1 MSASLVIAAH
11 EWRRLRVQAWPWLLS
26 AGVLALLAW
35 VFLDRLDTFLR
46 LQQGTGN
53 APNIGATAQVAA
65 PVLGWLA
72 IVLLV
77 LVPLLGSRLIAG
89 ERRAHSLNLLLAA
102 GVGDAAIVIGKWLGL
117 LIWLLLLIALALLLP
132 LSLVGTTELD
142 LGRLGANLLALVLHA
157 GALAAIALYASSVTA
172 QPILAAALALL
183 INVLFCIVDLGARA
197 AGISNSLINWLA
209 LPTHFGPL
217 SDGIVASVDL
227 VWFLLVTALFLALAT
242 RQLAGLRSAD

>member
-46 LQQGTGN
+46 LQQSTGN
-53 APNIGATAQVAA
+53 AANVGATAQVAA

-102 GVGDAAIVIGKWLGL
+102 GVGDAAIVLGKWLGL

-183 INVLFCIVDLGARA
+183 INVLLCIVDLGARA

-227 VWFLLVTALFLALAT
+227 VWFLLVIAVFLALAT